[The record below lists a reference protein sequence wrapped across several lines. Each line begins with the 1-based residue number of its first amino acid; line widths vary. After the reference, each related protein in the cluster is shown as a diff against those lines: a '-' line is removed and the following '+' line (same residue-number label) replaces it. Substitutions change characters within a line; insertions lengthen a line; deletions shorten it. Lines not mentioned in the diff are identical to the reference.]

1 MTICAA
7 ILEKRLRIWP
17 VSHWPSMIFKAPDMI
32 CPHCDSPMPNVSA
45 FCPACGLSVTET
57 PGTVNSRDRALGAL
71 AYIGLIPAIILLLIP
86 ALRGN
91 RFVRFH
97 SWHSV
102 LFTIASALLGLALK
116 LLFVILAILPVVGF
130 LLAWLSLGIGSMGIF
145 ILWIVLL
152 AKAALGHSYQLPLIG
167 PLAEQFATRAD
178 S

>member
-1 MTICAA
+1 
-7 ILEKRLRIWP
+7 
-17 VSHWPSMIFKAPDMI
+17 MI
-32 CPHCDSPMPNVSA
+32 CPNCDAPMPDVSA

-57 PGTVNSRDRALGAL
+57 PGALNSRDRALGAL
-71 AYIGLIPAIILLLIP
+71 AYIGLIPAIVLLLIP
-86 ALRGN
+86 ALRSK

-97 SWHSV
+97 SWQSL

-152 AKAALGHSYQLPLIG
+152 IKAALGHSYQLPLIG
-167 PLAEQFATRAD
+167 PMAEQLAARVD